1 MRKKKIKFL
10 TVVWGVSYINQFCS
24 LSLPSFLAPGN
35 IPSLSERADLEVVIM
50 TQRNDFKKFEKHKS
64 FKLLKKI
71 CSVRFIAIDDLIVPD
86 MYGVTLTL
94 AYSRPI
100 IKCGREMLNIHFI
113 FMNADFVLADGSLLG
128 LYKHIEDERAI
139 VLGPS
144 FRAIA
149 EDVEPTLEN
158 YYDSVSGV
166 LSIAPREM
174 VGLSLPHPHKTT
186 IAKYQNQTK
195 TFSSHPNQFFWPV
208 DKHTLLGRYYLIF
221 MLALKPERVIT
232 SINSYCDYGLIPELC
247 PSGDEVAMGDSDD
260 FFMLELQNRDQEL
273 NILHSNPMNKK
284 AIAQSLNEWTT
295 KEHRRAASH
304 NIIFHSKGI
313 PLKIEKSKKLASKFI
328 AGIKRY
334 LLEPKS
340 HAHHKYWV
348 GGIISWRSRK
358 QSLQEGKVKFPPEMG
373 FGILGFKKFFTKVQW
388 VNRKKLFQEGKVVY
402 QFEIAFAKVEKFLE
416 KGEIYSTKGAAELPK
431 FAQKLYLK
439 SAPPKPMSA
448 PKLKTFKRK
457 KLPQKNKVKYLSE
470 LKLSKYFLIKILTI
484 TYNSLIT
491 ILGLTYNLLIY
502 IFYST
507 TNTSKYF
514 LKKIL
519 TNTYNSLI
527 TILGFTY
534 NLLNYIFISAI
545 DTSKYF
551 LIKILTHTYN
561 NLLSILGF
569 TYNIL
574 IYIFI
579 STINTIINI
588 FISTINT
595 IIKFFHYFILTS
607 FVIYFNLI
615 TFSIFSYQTTIRIF
629 ILVYYNIVAE
639 ITSKH
644 IALMGSLSVSSL
656 MPGWLSYRI
665 VNKTLSAISNTKRK
679 EMNIFADDN
688 TLIRHLFPNLK
699 NVNWSSLKHLNHTFQ
714 KRIVKNQPLIIF
726 VRDIKYKALT
736 KKISLLLPKMTK
748 GSKLF
753 IYLLP
758 FNDGPVNRGKLFLD
772 SLNLSGFKVHKIES
786 AGGKTLWQLN
796 SLLRYFYRCIYP
808 TNNNGNGPIKIV
820 VRILATISILISLP
834 FVWLVNSYLFFLQ
847 PKKKLIHHFRCVY
860 IELRK

>member
-195 TFSSHPNQFFWPV
+195 IFSSHPNQFFWPV

-273 NILHSNPMNKK
+273 NMLHSNPMNKK
-284 AIAQSLNEWTT
+284 AIAQSLNDWTT

-304 NIIFHSKGI
+304 NIIFHSRGI
-313 PLKIEKSKKLASKFI
+313 PPKIKKYKKLASNFI
-328 AGIKRY
+328 AGVKRH
-334 LLEPKS
+334 LLKPKS

-416 KGEIYSTKGAAELPK
+416 KGEIYSKTNSSKLPK
-431 FAQKLYLK
+431 FAQKLYLN
-439 SAPPKPMSA
+439 SAPLKLAPLKPMSA
-448 PKLKTFKRK
+448 PKFNTSKKL
-457 KLPQKNKVKYLSE
+457 KLPQKPK
-470 LKLSKYFLIKILTI
+470 LKSAPKLRW
-484 TYNSLIT
+484 
-491 ILGLTYNLLIY
+491 
-502 IFYST
+502 
-507 TNTSKYF
+507 SKYF

-519 TNTYNSLI
+519 TNTYNSLLSI
-527 TILGFTY
+527 MAFTY
-534 NLLNYIFISAI
+534 NLLIYIFYSTIN
-545 DTSKYF
+545 TSKYF
-551 LIKILTHTYN
+551 LKKILSNTYN
-561 NLLSILGF
+561 SLLSIMAF
-569 TYNIL
+569 TYNLL
-574 IYIFI
+574 IYIF
-579 STINTIINI
+579 T
-588 FISTINT
+588 STINT
-595 IIKFFHYFILTS
+595 IIKFFHYFISMS
-607 FVIYFNLI
+607 FVTYYNLI
-615 TFSIFSYQTTIRIF
+615 AFLIFSYKTTIRIF
-629 ILVYYNIVAE
+629 ILLYYNIVAE